1 MKKMKRNEKVLVIA
15 SRIILLS
22 ILLIAL
28 TIPGILTD
36 SSPNANPKSA
46 AIGFALAI
54 LIRLIIFA
62 AYIKTI
68 RNNRDSNVNRR
79 GEYLG
84 LGILLLIFGLI
95 IVDGA
100 VAFLSHEKLLYA
112 SVLIFTSAFCDFIA
126 SISTIVLFFLK
137 PQE

>member
-1 MKKMKRNEKVLVIA
+1 MKRNERLLFIA
-15 SRIILLS
+15 SRLILLS
-22 ILLIAL
+22 ILLIVL
-28 TIPGILTD
+28 TIPGILSDT
-36 SSPNANPKSA
+36 SPNANPKSA
-46 AIGFALAI
+46 AIGFALAV

-100 VAFLSHEKLLYA
+100 VAFFSHEKLLYA
-112 SVLIFTSAFCDFIA
+112 SVLIFTSAFCDVVA
-126 SISTIVLFFLK
+126 STISIVLFFLK

>member
-1 MKKMKRNEKVLVIA
+1 MKKMKRNDRVLFIA
-15 SRIILLS
+15 AGFLLLS
-22 ILLIAL
+22 IILIAF
-28 TIPGILTD
+28 TIPPVLND
-36 SSPNANPKSA
+36 PSPDANPRSA
-46 AIGFALAI
+46 AIGFSLAI

-62 AYIKTI
+62 AYIKSI
-68 RNNRDSNVNRR
+68 RDNRDSKVNRR

-95 IVDGA
+95 ILDGA
-100 VAFLSHEKLLYA
+100 FAFLPNKEMR
-112 SVLIFTSAFCDFIA
+112 VVPVVIFISTFCDFVA